1 MDFKETLKRDLG
13 SALKSGDKLRL
24 STIRMMLS
32 EIHNA
37 EIARSGELT
46 DEEYAAIVAR
56 EARKRAESIEEFTKA
71 ARQDLVDRE
80 TYELSVIRAYM
91 PEQLSDDEIMKIV
104 SETIDEVGAS
114 SPSDFGKVMGK
125 LMPKLKG
132 KADGKKVNVLVRE
145 MLAR

>member
-1 MDFKETLKRDLG
+1 VDFKETLKRDLG